1 MSSPRTDAR
10 AAAERRA
17 AAPSH
22 LAAFEPDA
30 DASPPAAPRSARR
43 RIAAPEPARTPAS
56 EPTRADNDNRRVESS
71 PRRAKADNAE
81 RAEAPAPRIADV
93 VAADAASS
101 GPGWFGWMI
110 AAVWFGLATG
120 SPIAYWGL
128 APVLA
133 QPPAFLAVLVALAV
147 FPAVGLLMGVAAARD
162 AAAARALAVR
172 LAAKATTPSPASAA
186 EWRIAVADAEDAA
199 VAIADLLA
207 RERAAAAD
215 VATSLKAQTEDAAQA
230 ARRQVGLMREASRLV
245 SEETRAVETSLADAL
260 GAVSHA
266 ASDLRADIEAT
277 ETLRTRLETTTDAA
291 AETQRLL
298 EETTANA
305 FDAAEAVRTAAQAA
319 MEDARRAAEA
329 MRAESEAAR
338 AEMQA
343 AVSALDQAAQK
354 ARTDARTAAAS
365 DIASF
370 DTAPRTAQRR
380 AVAMPAPAAAGA
392 GVLERAPRDAALAR
406 DLNLS
411 WMAPAMSAGVD
422 MLETMGVELDSTIA
436 DSHFAAITRRARL
449 GAGARRRAVMEA
461 APDAVDLI
469 GRICDR
475 DERVHRAAAAFRR
488 NPGFDTAAPMD
499 EWTINRDVARA
510 YLLVDAALG

>member
-1 MSSPRTDAR
+1 MTSPRTDAR

-30 DASPPAAPRSARR
+30 DAAPPATPRTARR
-43 RIAAPEPARTPAS
+43 RIAAPESSPAPA
-56 EPTRADNDNRRVESS
+56 PVRADNDNRRFDST
-71 PRRAKADNAE
+71 PRRAKADDAN
-81 RAEAPAPRIADV
+81 RAEAPTPRIADI

-162 AAAARALAVR
+162 AAAARALAIR
-172 LAAKATTPSPASAA
+172 LAAKATAPAPASAA

-215 VATSLKAQTEDAAQA
+215 VATALKTQTEDAAQA

-245 SEETRAVETSLADAL
+245 SEETRAVEASLADAL

-266 ASDLRADIEAT
+266 ASTLRGDIEAA
-277 ETLRTRLETTTDAA
+277 ETLRTRMETTTDAA

-298 EETTANA
+298 EETTATA
-305 FDAAEAVRTAAQAA
+305 FDAADAVRAAAQSA

-338 AEMQA
+338 ADMQA
-343 AVSALDQAAQK
+343 AVSALDHAAQR
-354 ARTDARTAAAS
+354 ARADARTAAAS
-365 DIASF
+365 DIVSF
-370 DTAPRTAQRR
+370 DAAPRPVPRR
-380 AVAMPAPAAAGA
+380 AAAMPAPAVAGA
-392 GVLERAPRDAALAR
+392 TVLERAPRDAALAR

-422 MLETMGVELDSTIA
+422 MLETMGVVLESTIA
-436 DSHFAAITRRARL
+436 EMHFAAITRRARL

-488 NPGFDTAAPMD
+488 NPGFDAAAPME
-499 EWTINRDVARA
+499 EWAVDRDVARA